1 MALSRAQLSDV
12 TVVSAGSTQAIAT
25 VAGGN
30 KVFVKSIMAHNT
42 SGVTTTTAQVYIV
55 PNGNVVATANRI
67 FNVTVN
73 PEETVYIE
81 PAYPITI
88 ETTGDSIQVGAG
100 SNGGVNFFATGDQE
114 G

>member
-25 VAGGN
+25 VSGSN

-42 SGVTTTTAQVYIV
+42 SGVTTTTAQVYVV
-55 PNGNVVATANRI
+55 PNGGSVATSNRL
-67 FNVTVN
+67 FNVSVD
-73 PEETVYIE
+73 PDETVYIE

-88 ETTGDSIQVGAG
+88 ETTGDTVQVGAG
-100 SNGGVNFFATGDQE
+100 SNGGVNFFVTGDQE